1 MSDPSF
7 ALPSVS
13 PLNNRNYP
21 SWSKEIKAWLRLK
34 GLWLLVYGDETAPV
48 GTKEKPADPREV
60 AEWKRNAQKAAGALL
75 LSVEDQFRGILDGIE
90 DNPIAI
96 WTTLE
101 EQFNKKSAGSR
112 FNAMEDLFSIKKRN
126 NESLQSLI
134 HRVDESM
141 HVLRNLRDSDFDL
154 KKQDKELPCMALL
167 WSLPSE
173 FDTFHPSLSLM
184 D

>member
-13 PLNNRNYP
+13 PLNNRDYP

-34 GLWLLVYGDETAPV
+34 GLWLLVSGDEQAPV
-48 GTKEKPADPREV
+48 GSKEKSAEAKEV

-75 LSVEDQFRGILDGIE
+75 LSVEEQFRGVLDGIE
-90 DNPIAI
+90 DDPIAI

-112 FNAMEDLFSIKKRN
+112 FNAMEDLFSIKKHN

-134 HRVDESM
+134 HCMDECM
-141 HVLRNLRDSDFDL
+141 HVLRNLLSAMTMKRL
-154 KKQDKELPCMALL
+154 AQRECQKEAL
-167 WSLPSE
+167 
-173 FDTFHPSLSLM
+173 
-184 D
+184 

>member
-34 GLWLLVYGDETAPV
+34 GLWLLVSGDEKAPV
-48 GTKEKPADPREV
+48 GSKEKPAEPKEV
-60 AEWKRNAQKAAGALL
+60 AEWKRNAQKAAGVLL
-75 LSVEDQFRGILDGIE
+75 LSVEEQFRGVLDGIE
-90 DNPIAI
+90 DDPIAI

-112 FNAMEDLFSIKKRN
+112 FNAMEDLFSIKKRD

-141 HVLRNLRDSDFDL
+141 RVLKNLRDSGFDL
-154 KKQDKELPCMALL
+154 KK
-167 WSLPSE
+167 
-173 FDTFHPSLSLM
+173 
-184 D
+184 